1 MKWMEKVDP
10 DLRRLYRYF
19 LPHKWRLA
27 VAVVFLMGSA
37 SMSSVT
43 ATLLGKMTDIGFYH
57 QEGWNIYAAPLALI
71 GVTLGF
77 AICTVMST
85 VLMAKVSQ
93 AVLVKLRMQLFESIL
108 HWPDAE
114 YQRNTTGRISSKF
127 VNEATMALSGAAQS
141 FIVLVRDSIQVVAL
155 LSVLFWYDW
164 QLTLVTFVIIPGLAL
179 TLRTISRRIRKI
191 VRESQETLGKMIS
204 RVQKT
209 YEAERL
215 VKVSNTYDFEEKR
228 FAEVNEHI
236 FKLTLKN
243 IKMTAVTTPVTQ
255 MLTMV
260 AIACVVGMALYEAQ
274 KGLLTIGEFITF
286 LSALLLMKAPIQHLS
301 GLNGTFASISVAA
314 KSIFDTIDAEREKDD
329 GPDLLIQPGGG
340 TVTFENVTVVYPGK
354 DAPTLKSFSLEI
366 KQGERVA
373 LVGQSGSGKTTL
385 VNLIARFLEPSEGR
399 ILIDGQDISK
409 VSHRS
414 LRRQMAFVTQDVVL
428 FDSTL
433 KDNLTYGLGNV
444 TECDIQK
451 ALEVASLTEL
461 VQALPEGLETRVGE
475 GGNMLSG
482 GQKQRVSIARAFLKN
497 APILIM
503 DEATSALDSKTE
515 QQVVKAMNRLREL
528 GKKIPEEIAVASFSG
543 TELSNIVY
551 PKLTT
556 VEPPLY
562 QMGKKAAELIL
573 EKIKDPASPNH
584 SIVLDAE
591 IKMRASTP
599 NE

>member
-204 RVQKT
+204 RVQET

-255 MLTMV
+255 MLTIV

-314 KSIFDTIDAEREKDD
+314 KSIFDMIDAEREKDD

-515 QQVVKAMNRLREL
+515 QQVVKAMNRLREGRTCITVAHRL
-528 GKKIPEEIAVASFSG
+528 GSVMEANRVFVMSAGKVIEEGS
-543 TELSNIVY
+543 
-551 PKLTT
+551 PQKLI
-556 VEPPLY
+556 
-562 QMGKKAAELIL
+562 QMKGFFYRAAKDQLLAGRGK
-573 EKIKDPASPNH
+573 P
-584 SIVLDAE
+584 
-591 IKMRASTP
+591 
-599 NE
+599 

>member
-204 RVQKT
+204 RVQET

-260 AIACVVGMALYEAQ
+260 AIACVVGMGLYEAQ

-515 QQVVKAMNRLREL
+515 QQVVKAMNRLREGRTCITVAHRL
-528 GKKIPEEIAVASFSG
+528 GSVMEANRVFVMSAGKVIEEGS
-543 TELSNIVY
+543 
-551 PKLTT
+551 PQKLI
-556 VEPPLY
+556 
-562 QMGKKAAELIL
+562 QMKGFFYRAAKDQLLAGRGK
-573 EKIKDPASPNH
+573 P
-584 SIVLDAE
+584 
-591 IKMRASTP
+591 
-599 NE
+599 

>member
-155 LSVLFWYDW
+155 LSVLFWHDW

-191 VRESQETLGKMIS
+191 VRESQKTLGKMIS
-204 RVQKT
+204 RVQET

-515 QQVVKAMNRLREL
+515 QQVVKAMNRLREGRTCITVAHRL
-528 GKKIPEEIAVASFSG
+528 GSVMEANRVFVMSAGKVIEEGS
-543 TELSNIVY
+543 
-551 PKLTT
+551 PQKLI
-556 VEPPLY
+556 
-562 QMGKKAAELIL
+562 QMKGFFYRAAKDQLLAGRGK
-573 EKIKDPASPNH
+573 P
-584 SIVLDAE
+584 
-591 IKMRASTP
+591 
-599 NE
+599 

>member
-57 QEGWNIYAAPLALI
+57 QEGWNISAAPLALI

-204 RVQKT
+204 RVQET

-314 KSIFDTIDAEREKDD
+314 KSIYDTIEAEREKDD

-515 QQVVKAMNRLREL
+515 QQVVKAMNRLREGRTCITVAHRL
-528 GKKIPEEIAVASFSG
+528 GSVMEANRVFVMSAGKVIEEGS
-543 TELSNIVY
+543 
-551 PKLTT
+551 PQKLI
-556 VEPPLY
+556 
-562 QMGKKAAELIL
+562 QMKGFFYRAAKDQLLAGRGK
-573 EKIKDPASPNH
+573 P
-584 SIVLDAE
+584 
-591 IKMRASTP
+591 
-599 NE
+599 

>member
-77 AICTVMST
+77 AICTVIST

-155 LSVLFWYDW
+155 LSVLFWHDW

-204 RVQKT
+204 RVQET

-354 DAPTLKSFSLEI
+354 DVPTLKSFSLEI

-414 LRRQMAFVTQDVVL
+414 LRRQMAFVTQDGVL

-515 QQVVKAMNRLREL
+515 QQVVEAMNRLREGRTCITVAHRL
-528 GKKIPEEIAVASFSG
+528 GSVMEANRVFVMSAGKVIEEGS
-543 TELSNIVY
+543 
-551 PKLTT
+551 PQKLI
-556 VEPPLY
+556 
-562 QMGKKAAELIL
+562 QMKGFFYRAAKDQLLAGRGK
-573 EKIKDPASPNH
+573 S
-584 SIVLDAE
+584 
-591 IKMRASTP
+591 
-599 NE
+599 

>member
-155 LSVLFWYDW
+155 LSVLFWHDW
-164 QLTLVTFVIIPGLAL
+164 QLTLVTFAIIPGLAL

-204 RVQKT
+204 RVQET

-515 QQVVKAMNRLREL
+515 QQVVKAMNRLREGRTCITVAHRL
-528 GKKIPEEIAVASFSG
+528 GSVMEANRVFVMSAGKVIEEGS
-543 TELSNIVY
+543 
-551 PKLTT
+551 PQKLI
-556 VEPPLY
+556 
-562 QMGKKAAELIL
+562 QMKGFFYRAAKDQLLAGRGK
-573 EKIKDPASPNH
+573 P
-584 SIVLDAE
+584 
-591 IKMRASTP
+591 
-599 NE
+599 

>member
-77 AICTVMST
+77 AICTVIST

-155 LSVLFWYDW
+155 LSVLFWHDW

-204 RVQKT
+204 RVQET

-515 QQVVKAMNRLREL
+515 QQVVEAMNRLREGRTCITVAHRL
-528 GKKIPEEIAVASFSG
+528 GSVMEANRVFVMSAGKVIEEGS
-543 TELSNIVY
+543 
-551 PKLTT
+551 PQKLI
-556 VEPPLY
+556 
-562 QMGKKAAELIL
+562 QMKGFFYRAAKDQLLAGRGK
-573 EKIKDPASPNH
+573 P
-584 SIVLDAE
+584 
-591 IKMRASTP
+591 
-599 NE
+599 

>member
-57 QEGWNIYAAPLALI
+57 QEGWIIYAAPLALI

-204 RVQKT
+204 RVQET

-515 QQVVKAMNRLREL
+515 QQVVKAMNRLREGRTCITVAHRL
-528 GKKIPEEIAVASFSG
+528 GSVMEANRVFVMSAGKVIEEGS
-543 TELSNIVY
+543 
-551 PKLTT
+551 PQKLI
-556 VEPPLY
+556 
-562 QMGKKAAELIL
+562 QMKGFFYRAAKDQLLAGRGK
-573 EKIKDPASPNH
+573 P
-584 SIVLDAE
+584 
-591 IKMRASTP
+591 
-599 NE
+599 

>member
-43 ATLLGKMTDIGFYH
+43 ATLLGKRTAIGFYH

-114 YQRNTTGRISSKF
+114 YQRNTTGRISSTF

-204 RVQKT
+204 RVQET

-515 QQVVKAMNRLREL
+515 QQVVKAMNRLREGRTWITVAHRL
-528 GKKIPEEIAVASFSG
+528 GSVMEANRVFVMSAGKVIEEGS
-543 TELSNIVY
+543 
-551 PKLTT
+551 PQKLI
-556 VEPPLY
+556 
-562 QMGKKAAELIL
+562 QMKGFFYRAAKDQLLAGRGK
-573 EKIKDPASPNH
+573 P
-584 SIVLDAE
+584 
-591 IKMRASTP
+591 
-599 NE
+599 

>member
-27 VAVVFLMGSA
+27 VVVFLMGSA

-204 RVQKT
+204 RVQET

-515 QQVVKAMNRLREL
+515 QQVVKAMNRLREGRTCITVAHRL
-528 GKKIPEEIAVASFSG
+528 GSVMEANRVFVMSAGKVIEEGS
-543 TELSNIVY
+543 
-551 PKLTT
+551 PQKLI
-556 VEPPLY
+556 
-562 QMGKKAAELIL
+562 QMKGFFYRAAKDQLLAGRGK
-573 EKIKDPASPNH
+573 P
-584 SIVLDAE
+584 
-591 IKMRASTP
+591 
-599 NE
+599 

>member
-204 RVQKT
+204 RVQET

-314 KSIFDTIDAEREKDD
+314 KSIFDMIDAEREKDD

-515 QQVVKAMNRLREL
+515 QQVVKAMNRLREGRTCITVAHRL
-528 GKKIPEEIAVASFSG
+528 GSVMEANRVFVMSAGKVIEEGS
-543 TELSNIVY
+543 
-551 PKLTT
+551 PQKLI
-556 VEPPLY
+556 
-562 QMGKKAAELIL
+562 QMKGFFYRAAKDQLLAGRGK
-573 EKIKDPASPNH
+573 P
-584 SIVLDAE
+584 
-591 IKMRASTP
+591 
-599 NE
+599 

>member
-1 MKWMEKVDP
+1 
-10 DLRRLYRYF
+10 
-19 LPHKWRLA
+19 
-27 VAVVFLMGSA
+27 
-37 SMSSVT
+37 MSSVT

-204 RVQKT
+204 RVQET

-515 QQVVKAMNRLREL
+515 QQVVKAMNRLREGRTCITVAHRL
-528 GKKIPEEIAVASFSG
+528 GSVMEANRVFVMSAGKVIEEGS
-543 TELSNIVY
+543 
-551 PKLTT
+551 PQKLI
-556 VEPPLY
+556 
-562 QMGKKAAELIL
+562 QMKGFFYRAAKDQLLAGRGK
-573 EKIKDPASPNH
+573 P
-584 SIVLDAE
+584 
-591 IKMRASTP
+591 
-599 NE
+599 

>member
-114 YQRNTTGRISSKF
+114 YQRNSTGRISSKF

-204 RVQKT
+204 RVQET

-515 QQVVKAMNRLREL
+515 QQVVKAMNRLREGRTCITVAHRL
-528 GKKIPEEIAVASFSG
+528 GSVMEANRVFVMSAGKVIEEGS
-543 TELSNIVY
+543 
-551 PKLTT
+551 P
-556 VEPPLY
+556 
-562 QMGKKAAELIL
+562 QELIQM
-573 EKIKDPASPNH
+573 KGFFYRAAKDQLLAGRGKP
-584 SIVLDAE
+584 
-591 IKMRASTP
+591 
-599 NE
+599 

>member
-77 AICTVMST
+77 AICTVIST

-155 LSVLFWYDW
+155 LSVLFWHDW

-204 RVQKT
+204 RVQET

-286 LSALLLMKAPIQHLS
+286 LSALLLMKAPIQYLS

-354 DAPTLKSFSLEI
+354 DVPTLKSFSLEI

-515 QQVVKAMNRLREL
+515 QQVVEAMNRLREGRTCITVAHRL
-528 GKKIPEEIAVASFSG
+528 GSVMEANRVFVMSAGKVIEEGS
-543 TELSNIVY
+543 
-551 PKLTT
+551 PQKLI
-556 VEPPLY
+556 
-562 QMGKKAAELIL
+562 QMKGFFYRAAKDQLLAGRGK
-573 EKIKDPASPNH
+573 S
-584 SIVLDAE
+584 
-591 IKMRASTP
+591 
-599 NE
+599 

>member
-1 MKWMEKVDP
+1 MKLMEKLDP

-27 VAVVFLMGSA
+27 VAVVFLIGTA

-43 ATLLGKMTDIGFYH
+43 ATLLGKMTDFGFY
-57 QEGWNIYAAPLALI
+57 QQDSWIVLGSPLALI

-85 VLMAKVSQ
+85 VLMAQVSQ
-93 AVLVKLRMQLFESIL
+93 AVLVRLRTQLFESIL
-108 HWPDAE
+108 HWPEAE
-114 YQRNTTGRISSKF
+114 YQSNTTGRICSKF

-155 LSVLFWYDW
+155 LSVLFWHDW

-191 VRESQETLGKMIS
+191 VKESQETLGRMIS
-204 RVQKT
+204 RVQET
-209 YEAERL
+209 YEVERL

-228 FAEVNEHI
+228 FADVNERI
-236 FKLTLKN
+236 CKLTLKN

-260 AIACVVGMALYEAQ
+260 AIACVVGMALFEAQ

-301 GLNGTFASISVAA
+301 GLNGTFASISVSAR
-314 KSIFDTIDAEREKDD
+314 SIFNTIDAEREKDE
-329 GPDLLIQPGGG
+329 GPDLVIQPGGG

-354 DAPTLKSFSLEI
+354 DVPTLKSFSLEI
-366 KQGERVA
+366 KHGERVA

-409 VSHRS
+409 VSLSS

-433 KDNLTYGLGNV
+433 KDNITYGLENV
-444 TECDIQK
+444 TERDVQK

-461 VQALPEGLETRVGE
+461 VQELPEGLETRVGA
-475 GGNMLSG
+475 GGMLLSG

-497 APILIM
+497 SPILIM

-515 QQVVKAMNRLREL
+515 QQVVEAMNRLREGRTCITVAHRL
-528 GKKIPEEIAVASFSG
+528 GSVMEVNRVFVMSAGKVIEEGS
-543 TELSNIVY
+543 
-551 PKLTT
+551 PQKLI
-556 VEPPLY
+556 
-562 QMGKKAAELIL
+562 QMKGFFYRAA
-573 EKIKDPASPNH
+573 KDQ
-584 SIVLDAE
+584 LL
-591 IKMRASTP
+591 K
-599 NE
+599 

>member
-204 RVQKT
+204 RVQET

-433 KDNLTYGLGNV
+433 KDNLTYGFGNV

-515 QQVVKAMNRLREL
+515 QQVVKAMNRLREGRTCITVAHRL
-528 GKKIPEEIAVASFSG
+528 GSVMEANRVFVMSAGKVIEEGS
-543 TELSNIVY
+543 
-551 PKLTT
+551 PQKLI
-556 VEPPLY
+556 
-562 QMGKKAAELIL
+562 QMKGFFYRAAKDQLLAGRGK
-573 EKIKDPASPNH
+573 P
-584 SIVLDAE
+584 
-591 IKMRASTP
+591 
-599 NE
+599 

>member
-191 VRESQETLGKMIS
+191 VRKSQETLGKMIS
-204 RVQKT
+204 RVQET

-354 DAPTLKSFSLEI
+354 DVPTLKSFSLEI

-515 QQVVKAMNRLREL
+515 QQVVKAMNRLREGRTCITVAHRL
-528 GKKIPEEIAVASFSG
+528 GSVMEANRVFVMSAGKVIEEGS
-543 TELSNIVY
+543 
-551 PKLTT
+551 PQKLI
-556 VEPPLY
+556 
-562 QMGKKAAELIL
+562 QMKGFFYRAAKDQLLAGRGK
-573 EKIKDPASPNH
+573 P
-584 SIVLDAE
+584 
-591 IKMRASTP
+591 
-599 NE
+599 

>member
-204 RVQKT
+204 RVQET

-515 QQVVKAMNRLREL
+515 QQVVEAMNRLREGRTCITVAHRL
-528 GKKIPEEIAVASFSG
+528 GSVMEANRVFVMSAGKVIEEGS
-543 TELSNIVY
+543 
-551 PKLTT
+551 PQKLI
-556 VEPPLY
+556 
-562 QMGKKAAELIL
+562 QMKGFFYRAAKDQLLAGRGK
-573 EKIKDPASPNH
+573 P
-584 SIVLDAE
+584 
-591 IKMRASTP
+591 
-599 NE
+599 

>member
-57 QEGWNIYAAPLALI
+57 QEGWNIYVAPLALI

-93 AVLVKLRMQLFESIL
+93 TVLVKLRMQLFESIL
-108 HWPDAE
+108 HWPEAE

-155 LSVLFWYDW
+155 LSVLFWHDW

-191 VRESQETLGKMIS
+191 VKESQETLGKMIS
-204 RVQKT
+204 RVQET

-228 FAEVNEHI
+228 FAEVNERI

-314 KSIFDTIDAEREKDD
+314 KSIFDTVDAEREKDD

-354 DAPTLKSFSLEI
+354 DVPTLKSFSLKI
-366 KQGERVA
+366 KQGERIA

-433 KDNLTYGLGNV
+433 RDNLTYGLDNV
-444 TECDIQK
+444 TERDVGK

-461 VQALPEGLETRVGE
+461 VQELPEGLETRVGE
-475 GGNMLSG
+475 GGNKLSG
-482 GQKQRVSIARAFLKN
+482 GQKQRLSIARAFLKN

-515 QQVVKAMNRLREL
+515 QKVVEAMNRLREGRTCITVAHRL
-528 GKKIPEEIAVASFSG
+528 GSVMEANRVFVMSAGKVIEEGSPQKLIQKKGFFYRAVKDQLLAG
-543 TELSNIVY
+543 
-551 PKLTT
+551 
-556 VEPPLY
+556 
-562 QMGKKAAELIL
+562 AE
-573 EKIKDPASPNH
+573 
-584 SIVLDAE
+584 
-591 IKMRASTP
+591 
-599 NE
+599 

>member
-71 GVTLGF
+71 GVTLGV

-155 LSVLFWYDW
+155 LSVLFWHDW

-204 RVQKT
+204 RVQET

-354 DAPTLKSFSLEI
+354 DVPTLKSFSLEI

-399 ILIDGQDISK
+399 ILIDGQDIST

-433 KDNLTYGLGNV
+433 KYNLTYGLGNV
-444 TECDIQK
+444 AECDIQK

-515 QQVVKAMNRLREL
+515 QQVVEAMNRLREGRTCITVAHRL
-528 GKKIPEEIAVASFSG
+528 GSVMEANRVFVMDAGKVIEEGSPLKLIQKKGFF
-543 TELSNIVY
+543 Y
-551 PKLTT
+551 R
-556 VEPPLY
+556 
-562 QMGKKAAELIL
+562 AA
-573 EKIKDPASPNH
+573 KDQLLAG
-584 SIVLDAE
+584 AE
-591 IKMRASTP
+591 
-599 NE
+599 

>member
-71 GVTLGF
+71 CVTLGF

-155 LSVLFWYDW
+155 LSVLFWHDW

-204 RVQKT
+204 RVQET

-515 QQVVKAMNRLREL
+515 QQVVKAMNRLREGRTCITVAHRL
-528 GKKIPEEIAVASFSG
+528 GSVMEANRVFVMSAGKVIEEGS
-543 TELSNIVY
+543 
-551 PKLTT
+551 PQKLI
-556 VEPPLY
+556 
-562 QMGKKAAELIL
+562 QMKGFFYRAAKDQLLAGRGK
-573 EKIKDPASPNH
+573 P
-584 SIVLDAE
+584 
-591 IKMRASTP
+591 
-599 NE
+599 

>member
-155 LSVLFWYDW
+155 LSVLFWHDW

-204 RVQKT
+204 RVQET

-515 QQVVKAMNRLREL
+515 QQVVKAMNRLREGRTCITVAHRL
-528 GKKIPEEIAVASFSG
+528 GSVMEANRVFVMSAGKVIEEGS
-543 TELSNIVY
+543 
-551 PKLTT
+551 PQKLI
-556 VEPPLY
+556 
-562 QMGKKAAELIL
+562 QMKGFFYRAAKDQLLAGRGK
-573 EKIKDPASPNH
+573 S
-584 SIVLDAE
+584 
-591 IKMRASTP
+591 
-599 NE
+599 

>member
-77 AICTVMST
+77 AICTVIST

-155 LSVLFWYDW
+155 LSVLFWHDW

-204 RVQKT
+204 RVQET

-354 DAPTLKSFSLEI
+354 DVPTLKSFSLEI

-515 QQVVKAMNRLREL
+515 QQVVEAMNRLREGRTCITVAHRL
-528 GKKIPEEIAVASFSG
+528 GSVMEANRVFVMSAGKVIEEGS
-543 TELSNIVY
+543 
-551 PKLTT
+551 PQKLI
-556 VEPPLY
+556 
-562 QMGKKAAELIL
+562 QMKGFFYRADKDQLLAGRGK
-573 EKIKDPASPNH
+573 S
-584 SIVLDAE
+584 
-591 IKMRASTP
+591 
-599 NE
+599 

>member
-204 RVQKT
+204 RVQET

-301 GLNGTFASISVAA
+301 GLNGTFASISVAS

-515 QQVVKAMNRLREL
+515 QQVVKAMNRLREGRTCITVAHRL
-528 GKKIPEEIAVASFSG
+528 GSVMEANRVFVMSAGKVIEEGS
-543 TELSNIVY
+543 
-551 PKLTT
+551 PQKLI
-556 VEPPLY
+556 
-562 QMGKKAAELIL
+562 QMKGFFYRAAKDQLLAGRGK
-573 EKIKDPASPNH
+573 P
-584 SIVLDAE
+584 
-591 IKMRASTP
+591 
-599 NE
+599 

>member
-204 RVQKT
+204 RVQET

-515 QQVVKAMNRLREL
+515 QQVVKAMNRLREGRTCITVAHRL
-528 GKKIPEEIAVASFSG
+528 GSVMEANRVFVMSAGKVIEEGS
-543 TELSNIVY
+543 
-551 PKLTT
+551 PQKLI
-556 VEPPLY
+556 
-562 QMGKKAAELIL
+562 QMKGFFYRAAKNQLLAGRGK
-573 EKIKDPASPNH
+573 P
-584 SIVLDAE
+584 
-591 IKMRASTP
+591 
-599 NE
+599 

>member
-155 LSVLFWYDW
+155 LSVLFWHDW

-204 RVQKT
+204 RVQET

-461 VQALPEGLETRVGE
+461 VQALPEGVETRVGE

-515 QQVVKAMNRLREL
+515 QQVVKAMNSLREGRTCITVAHRL
-528 GKKIPEEIAVASFSG
+528 GSVMEANRVFVMSAGKVIEEGS
-543 TELSNIVY
+543 
-551 PKLTT
+551 PQKLI
-556 VEPPLY
+556 
-562 QMGKKAAELIL
+562 QMKGFFYRAAKDQLLAGRGK
-573 EKIKDPASPNH
+573 P
-584 SIVLDAE
+584 
-591 IKMRASTP
+591 
-599 NE
+599 

>member
-204 RVQKT
+204 RVQET

-260 AIACVVGMALYEAQ
+260 AIACVVGMAFYEAQ

-515 QQVVKAMNRLREL
+515 QQVVKAMNRLREGRTCITVAHRL
-528 GKKIPEEIAVASFSG
+528 GSVMEANRVFVMSAGKVIEEGS
-543 TELSNIVY
+543 
-551 PKLTT
+551 PQKLI
-556 VEPPLY
+556 
-562 QMGKKAAELIL
+562 QMKGFFYRAAKDQLLAGRGK
-573 EKIKDPASPNH
+573 P
-584 SIVLDAE
+584 
-591 IKMRASTP
+591 
-599 NE
+599 

>member
-204 RVQKT
+204 RVQET

-515 QQVVKAMNRLREL
+515 QQVVKAINRLREGRTCITVAHRL
-528 GKKIPEEIAVASFSG
+528 GSVMEANRVFVMSAGKVIEEGS
-543 TELSNIVY
+543 
-551 PKLTT
+551 PQKLI
-556 VEPPLY
+556 
-562 QMGKKAAELIL
+562 QMKGFFYRAAKDQLLAGRGK
-573 EKIKDPASPNH
+573 P
-584 SIVLDAE
+584 
-591 IKMRASTP
+591 
-599 NE
+599 

>member
-93 AVLVKLRMQLFESIL
+93 AVLVKLRIQLFESIL

-204 RVQKT
+204 RVQET

-515 QQVVKAMNRLREL
+515 QQVVKAMNRLREGRTCITVAHRL
-528 GKKIPEEIAVASFSG
+528 GSVMEANRVFVMSAGKVIEEGS
-543 TELSNIVY
+543 
-551 PKLTT
+551 PQKLI
-556 VEPPLY
+556 
-562 QMGKKAAELIL
+562 QMKGFFYRAAKDQLLAGRGK
-573 EKIKDPASPNH
+573 P
-584 SIVLDAE
+584 
-591 IKMRASTP
+591 
-599 NE
+599 

>member
-57 QEGWNIYAAPLALI
+57 QEGWIIYAAPLALI

-108 HWPDAE
+108 HWPEAE

-127 VNEATMALSGAAQS
+127 VNEATMALSGAVQS

-155 LSVLFWYDW
+155 LSVLFWHDW

-191 VRESQETLGKMIS
+191 VKESQETLGKMIS
-204 RVQKT
+204 RVQET

-228 FAEVNEHI
+228 FAEVNERI

-354 DAPTLKSFSLEI
+354 DVPTLKSFSLEI

-515 QQVVKAMNRLREL
+515 QQVVKAMNRLREGRTCITVAHRL
-528 GKKIPEEIAVASFSG
+528 GSVMEANRVFVMSAGKVIEEGSPQKLIQMKGFFYRVAKDQLLAG
-543 TELSNIVY
+543 R
-551 PKLTT
+551 
-556 VEPPLY
+556 
-562 QMGKKAAELIL
+562 GK
-573 EKIKDPASPNH
+573 P
-584 SIVLDAE
+584 
-591 IKMRASTP
+591 
-599 NE
+599 

>member
-204 RVQKT
+204 RVQET

-228 FAEVNEHI
+228 FAEVNERI

-515 QQVVKAMNRLREL
+515 QQVVKAMNRLREGRTCITVAHRL
-528 GKKIPEEIAVASFSG
+528 GSVMEANRVFVMSAGKVIEEGS
-543 TELSNIVY
+543 
-551 PKLTT
+551 PQKLI
-556 VEPPLY
+556 
-562 QMGKKAAELIL
+562 QMKGFFYRAAKDQLLAGRGK
-573 EKIKDPASPNH
+573 P
-584 SIVLDAE
+584 
-591 IKMRASTP
+591 
-599 NE
+599 

>member
-27 VAVVFLMGSA
+27 VAVVFLMGAA

-155 LSVLFWYDW
+155 LSVLFWHDW

-204 RVQKT
+204 RVQET

-515 QQVVKAMNRLREL
+515 QQVVKAMNRLREGRTCITVAHRL
-528 GKKIPEEIAVASFSG
+528 GSVMEANRVFVMSAGKVIEEGS
-543 TELSNIVY
+543 
-551 PKLTT
+551 PQKLI
-556 VEPPLY
+556 
-562 QMGKKAAELIL
+562 QMKGFFYRAAKDQLLAGRGK
-573 EKIKDPASPNH
+573 P
-584 SIVLDAE
+584 
-591 IKMRASTP
+591 
-599 NE
+599 

>member
-204 RVQKT
+204 RVQET

-399 ILIDGQDISK
+399 ILIDGQDIYK

-515 QQVVKAMNRLREL
+515 QQVVKAMNRLREGRTCITVAHRL
-528 GKKIPEEIAVASFSG
+528 GSVMEANRVFVMSAGKVIEEGS
-543 TELSNIVY
+543 
-551 PKLTT
+551 PQKLI
-556 VEPPLY
+556 
-562 QMGKKAAELIL
+562 QMKGFFYRAAKDQLLAGRGK
-573 EKIKDPASPNH
+573 P
-584 SIVLDAE
+584 
-591 IKMRASTP
+591 
-599 NE
+599 

>member
-27 VAVVFLMGSA
+27 VAVVFLMGSGR
-37 SMSSVT
+37 MSSVT

-77 AICTVMST
+77 AICTVIST

-155 LSVLFWYDW
+155 LSVLFWHDW

-204 RVQKT
+204 RVQET

-354 DAPTLKSFSLEI
+354 DVPTLKSFSLEI

-515 QQVVKAMNRLREL
+515 QQVVEAMNRLREGRTCITVAHRL
-528 GKKIPEEIAVASFSG
+528 GSVMEANRVFVMSAGKVIEEGS
-543 TELSNIVY
+543 
-551 PKLTT
+551 PQKLI
-556 VEPPLY
+556 
-562 QMGKKAAELIL
+562 QMKGFFYRAAKDQLLAGRGK
-573 EKIKDPASPNH
+573 S
-584 SIVLDAE
+584 
-591 IKMRASTP
+591 
-599 NE
+599 

>member
-155 LSVLFWYDW
+155 LSVLFWHDW

-204 RVQKT
+204 RVQET

-461 VQALPEGLETRVGE
+461 VQALPEGVETRVGE

-515 QQVVKAMNRLREL
+515 QQVVKAMNRLREGRTCITVAHRL
-528 GKKIPEEIAVASFSG
+528 GSVMEANRVFVMSAGKVIEEGS
-543 TELSNIVY
+543 
-551 PKLTT
+551 PQKLI
-556 VEPPLY
+556 
-562 QMGKKAAELIL
+562 QMKGFFYRAAKDQLLAGRGK
-573 EKIKDPASPNH
+573 P
-584 SIVLDAE
+584 
-591 IKMRASTP
+591 
-599 NE
+599 

>member
-155 LSVLFWYDW
+155 LSVLFWHDW

-204 RVQKT
+204 RVQET

-399 ILIDGQDISK
+399 ILIDGQDLSK

-515 QQVVKAMNRLREL
+515 QQVVKAMNRLREGRTCITVAHRL
-528 GKKIPEEIAVASFSG
+528 GSVMEANRVFVMSAGKVIEEGS
-543 TELSNIVY
+543 
-551 PKLTT
+551 PQKLI
-556 VEPPLY
+556 
-562 QMGKKAAELIL
+562 QMKGFFYRAAKDQLLAGRGK
-573 EKIKDPASPNH
+573 P
-584 SIVLDAE
+584 
-591 IKMRASTP
+591 
-599 NE
+599 

>member
-77 AICTVMST
+77 AICTVIST

-155 LSVLFWYDW
+155 LSVLFWHDW

-204 RVQKT
+204 RVQET

-354 DAPTLKSFSLEI
+354 DVPTLKSFSLEI

-515 QQVVKAMNRLREL
+515 QQVVKAMNRLREGRTCITVAHRL
-528 GKKIPEEIAVASFSG
+528 GSVMEANRVFVMSAGKVIEEGSPQKLIQMKGFFYRVAKDQ
-543 TELSNIVY
+543 LSAGR
-551 PKLTT
+551 
-556 VEPPLY
+556 
-562 QMGKKAAELIL
+562 GK
-573 EKIKDPASPNH
+573 P
-584 SIVLDAE
+584 
-591 IKMRASTP
+591 
-599 NE
+599 